1 MSKELTPLE
10 ALERIKNIP
19 ILSTPESTQK
29 IFYDKHKKELDLIE
43 SALKNYQDLTE
54 YVDTL
59 QGDRDYWYNTAIKN
73 ENKLKALEIIKE
85 HRLDIDWFLQFVR
98 QDIDYKY
105 YVYCVEQGDNK
116 FAKRFLLTEE
126 EYNLLKE
133 ILL

>member
-85 HRLDIDWFLQFVR
+85 KNVDVGLLIRCFNAYCIDSACQ
-98 QDIDYKY
+98 
-105 YVYCVEQGDNK
+105 
-116 FAKRFLLTEE
+116 
-126 EYNLLKE
+126 EYNQWTQGEHLIYEECVLLKE
-133 ILL
+133 VLL